1 MGVVVEKM
9 ADDKGIVWPA
19 SIAPAR
25 VHLVRIGGDDAVV
38 HADELYDELQRRGV
52 AVLYDDRDERAGAKF
67 ADAELIGIPYRVTVS
82 DRLSAEE
89 KFEFTPRATG
99 LTELLTHDELLAK
112 LS

>member
-1 MGVVVEKM
+1 MFIVVVEKF
-9 ADDKGIVWPA
+9 ADEKGIVWPEQ
-19 SIAPAR
+19 IAPAK
-25 VHLVRIGGDDAVV
+25 VYLVQIGKESAGL
-38 HADELYDELQRRGV
+38 ADELYEELQAKGIEV
-52 AVLYDDRDERAGAKF
+52 IYDDRDERPGTKF

-99 LTELLTHDELLAK
+99 VTELLTHDELLAK